1 MSSLLPLD
9 LYGYA
14 VDCFQHNHSTWMA
27 MALNVIGIT
36 IELRFYA
43 VEDVRH
49 KHSTYMFMPLN
60 MFGTHN
66 NDKLPWLKSIS
77 LSL

>member
-1 MSSLLPLD
+1 
-9 LYGYA
+9 
-14 VDCFQHNHSTWMA
+14 MA